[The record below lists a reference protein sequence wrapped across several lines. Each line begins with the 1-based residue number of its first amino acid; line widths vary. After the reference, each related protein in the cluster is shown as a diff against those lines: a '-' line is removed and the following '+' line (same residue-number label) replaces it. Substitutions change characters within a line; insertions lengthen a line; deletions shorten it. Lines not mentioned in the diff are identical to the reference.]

1 MPAAQD
7 AESLSYD
14 ALLSDGT
21 TVHIRPISSHDG
33 DRLVRFHSGLSPESI
48 YMRFFSTHAQ
58 LRPDEIRRFTHV
70 DGRER
75 MALVAT
81 VRDDFVGVAR
91 YDRLAADSDE
101 AEVAFV
107 VTDSF
112 QGRGLGTLLL
122 EHLAA
127 YARTQGLTRFR
138 AETLWQNTAM
148 QHVFRNAG
156 FRTRSTYADGVV
168 EVFMEIAPT
177 EEFVESVDRR
187 EELAELNSLG
197 HVLRPRAMAVIGA
210 GPDPGGVGHELFRH
224 VVDGGFTGAVYPV
237 HPDADWVAGHRA
249 YPSIADV
256 PDSLDLAVLAVP
268 APHLLD
274 VVDQC
279 AAKGVHAL
287 VLIADGTT
295 LAAAETAP
303 DRGQILARAR
313 PAGMRVV
320 GPNCVGVINAHPS
333 VSLNATLSP
342 LAPETGP
349 VAFASQSGGIGI
361 AVLQEARRR
370 HIGISSF
377 VSMGDKADVSGNDVL
392 QYWRHDPGTEVILL
406 YLESFGN
413 PRRFARIA
421 RRVSSTK
428 PVIAVKAGR
437 SPARRRP
444 ASSHTAAMARPDA
457 VVEAL
462 FQQTGVIRVD
472 TLEEMFD
479 AAQVLSDQP
488 RPAGRRVAVV
498 GNAGGPGLLAADAC
512 EANGLTLP
520 ELSLTTQEALRSL
533 LPGATAVVNPVDM
546 AAAATASD
554 YRRAIELTLADD
566 GIDAIVAVLSPPLVS
581 AADDVAAAIAA
592 AASMAADD
600 GQAKPV
606 VANFLGMSPPP
617 EAFRLGPAKV
627 PCFCFPEPAV
637 RALARACDY
646 ADWRRRPIGHT
657 VVLTD
662 LDVATARKVVNEA
675 LADDPSGRWLSD
687 AEAARL
693 LVAYGIEIPSSV
705 PDGME
710 TVVGVIDDALYGPL
724 IMFGLGGSATEPLPD
739 RAFRTLP
746 LTDVDARDLVQAVRR
761 SPLQLGD
768 GGRPPVDL
776 AALEALLLRVA
787 RLADDLPE
795 VAEMDLDPVV
805 CGPEGTVP
813 AKARIKVAP
822 SAGRVDQTIRRLR

>member
-21 TVHIRPISSHDG
+21 TVHIRPISPHDE
-33 DRLVRFHSGLSPESI
+33 DRLVGFHSGLSPESI
-48 YMRFFSTHAQ
+48 YMRFFSAHAQ
-58 LRPDEIRRFTHV
+58 LRPEEIRRFTHV

-91 YDRLAADSDE
+91 YDRLATDSDE

-187 EELAELNSLG
+187 EEQAELNSLG
-197 HVLRPRAMAVIGA
+197 HVLRPRAIAVIGA
-210 GPDPGGVGHELFRH
+210 GPAPGGVGHELFH
-224 VVDGGFTGAVYPV
+224 HIVDGGFTGAVYPV
-237 HPDADWVAGHRA
+237 HPEAEPVAGHRT
-249 YPSIADV
+249 YQSVGDV

-268 APHLLD
+268 ETDLLD

-279 AAKGVHAL
+279 AAKGVQAL

-295 LAAAETAP
+295 VAEGDTAP

-342 LAPETGP
+342 LAPEPGR

-392 QYWRHDPGTEVILL
+392 QYWRHDPATEVILL

-421 RRVSSTK
+421 RRVSTTK

-437 SPARRRP
+437 GPARPGP
-444 ASSHTAAMARPDA
+444 ASSHTAAMASPDA

-462 FQQTGVIRVD
+462 FQQTGVVRVD

-512 EANGLTLP
+512 EANNLAMP
-520 ELSLTTQEALRSL
+520 ELGPATQAALQSL
-533 LPGATAVVNPVDM
+533 LPGARAVLNPVDI
-546 AAAATASD
+546 AASASASD
-554 YRRAIELTLADD
+554 YRRAVELILADD
-566 GIDAIVAVLSPPLVS
+566 GIDAVLAVLSPPLIT
-581 AADDVAAAIAA
+581 AAEDVAAAIAA
-592 AASMAADD
+592 AAD
-600 GQAKPV
+600 GAGKPV
-606 VANFLGMSPPP
+606 VANFLGMSTPP
-617 EAFRLGPAKV
+617 EAFRRGPGQI

-646 ADWRRRPIGHT
+646 ADWRRRQIGHA

-675 LADDPSGRWLSD
+675 LAADPSGRWLSD
-687 AEAARL
+687 AEAGRL
-693 LVAYGIEIPSSV
+693 LTAYGIEIPSSV
-705 PDGME
+705 PAGVE

-724 IMFGLGGSATEPLPD
+724 IMFGFGGSATEPLAE

-746 LTDVDARDLVQAVRR
+746 LTDVDARDLVQTVRR
-761 SPLQLGD
+761 SPFRRGD
-768 GGRPPVDL
+768 RDRAPVDL
-776 AALEALLLRVA
+776 AALEALLIRVA
-787 RLADDLPE
+787 RLAEDLPE

-805 CGPEGTVP
+805 CGPDGTAP
-813 AKARIKVAP
+813 ARARIKVAP
-822 SAGRVDQTIRRLR
+822 SGGRVDQTIRRLR

>member
-21 TVHIRPISSHDG
+21 TVHIRAISPHDE

-48 YMRFFSTHAQ
+48 YMRFFSAHAQ
-58 LRPDEIRRFTHV
+58 LRPEEIRRFTHV

-81 VRDDFVGVAR
+81 VWDDFVGVAR
-91 YDRLAADSDE
+91 YDRLAADSEE

-138 AETLWQNTAM
+138 AETLWQNTPM

-156 FRTRSTYADGVV
+156 FRTRSTFADGVV

-177 EEFVESVDRR
+177 EEFMESVDRR
-187 EELAELNSLG
+187 EERAELNSLG
-197 HVLRPRAMAVIGA
+197 HVLRPRTIAVIGA
-210 GPDPGGVGHELFRH
+210 GPAPGGVGQQLFRH
-224 VVDGGFTGAVYPV
+224 LVEGGFTGAVYPV
-237 HPDADWVAGHRA
+237 HPDADRVAGHRA
-249 YPSIADV
+249 YQSVGDV
-256 PDSLDLAVLAVP
+256 PESLDLAVLAVP
-268 APHLLD
+268 PTEVLD
-274 VVDQC
+274 VIDQC
-279 AAKGVHAL
+279 AAKGVQAL
-287 VLIADGTT
+287 VLVADG
-295 LAAAETAP
+295 AAVVGGYMGP
-303 DRGQILARAR
+303 DRDQILARAR

-333 VSLNATLSP
+333 VSLNATL
-342 LAPETGP
+342 APVGP
-349 VAFASQSGGIGI
+349 EPGRVAFASQSGGIGI

-377 VSMGDKADVSGNDVL
+377 VSMGDKADVSGNDLL

-421 RRVSSTK
+421 RRVSTTK

-437 SPARRRP
+437 GPARPGP
-444 ASSHTAAMARPDA
+444 ATSHTAAMASPDA

-462 FQQTGVIRVD
+462 FQQTGVIRVE

-512 EANGLTLP
+512 EANRLDMP
-520 ELSLTTQEALRSL
+520 ELSPATQTALRSF

-546 AAAATASD
+546 AATATASD
-554 YRRAIELTLADD
+554 YRRAIELVLADD
-566 GIDAIVAVLSPPLVS
+566 GIDAVLAVLSPPLIT
-581 AADDVAAAIAA
+581 AADDVAAAISAA
-592 AASMAADD
+592 ANGAD
-600 GQAKPV
+600 KPV
-606 VANFLGMSPPP
+606 VANFLGMSTPPD
-617 EAFRLGPAKV
+617 ALRQGATKV

-637 RALARACDY
+637 RALARSCDY
-646 ADWRRRPIGHT
+646 SDWTRRQMGHA

-662 LDVATARKVVNEA
+662 LDLATARKVVNEA
-675 LADDPSGRWLSD
+675 LTEAPTGRWLSD
-687 AEAARL
+687 AEAARVL
-693 LVAYGIEIPSSV
+693 AAYRIELQAQNPAGV
-705 PDGME
+705 E
-710 TVVGVIDDALYGPL
+710 TVVGMVDDPLYGPL
-724 IMFGLGGSATEPLPD
+724 VMFGLGNGTEEPFSH

-746 LTDVDARDLVQAVRR
+746 LTDVDAHDLVRAIGR
-761 SPLQLGD
+761 SRDRLGD
-768 GGRPPVDL
+768 GSKPWMDL
-776 AALEALLLRVA
+776 DALEALLIRVA
-787 RLADDLPE
+787 RLAEDLPE
-795 VAEMDLDPVV
+795 VAEMDLDPVAS
-805 CGPEGTVP
+805 GPEGTAP
-813 AKARIKVAP
+813 AQVRIRVAP
-822 SAGRVDQTIRRLR
+822 SAGRIDQTIRRLR